1 MAKKRNRKKSTRL
14 EDTKAVY
21 ERTTRA
27 EELEWERENIK
38 IELEKLMSQYA
49 KVSGKPE
56 LGARRYKVGKSAND
70 YRFR

>member
-49 KVSGKPE
+49 KLSGKPE

-70 YRFR
+70 YRLR